1 MALISYKI
9 YLEMAEMGRGEY
21 HGDVS
26 KNILNFDQD
35 DLDFLNQFDRKLWPA
50 AMAQRW
56 DLLHSTLRKLHDI
69 RKSKIEESSLVE
81 KIINFLKTGSSSGLT
96 PKLIE
101 RLKSDHGPIPMDT
114 DSRSEFKH
122 VSSTESDPEKKSQ
135 EIKAKKL
142 KIIKNIAEDEAFEFI
157 KAQTENLKE
166 LGFDEET
173 EFVFQPDRRTNRGST
188 KVKAKPFL
196 NRMYHRLERTEGEA
210 HIAGAEN
217 SGNGMYGYDLSH
229 PKEIVGEEGKGAR
242 KITRGTNWVGDSQ
255 WGIDLKDYLQ
265 HTSHGHFGWHHDAHD
280 AEWLPVKVGTNEL
293 EDPTYDWLLEKEIKT
308 QIDAAKEKLGV
319 KSISK
324 EQTKE
329 AKKAAEQVLKSRIE
343 TQGLYAPPVPGLSK
357 EDRKY
362 KIVGD
367 KVIRPLVHLPHDE
380 NGKLLI
386 RPSSYLKS
394 IKKEIRN
401 EEGRLVPNPKY
412 VAALTKEVWGAEERP
427 DMPVMAPTE
436 TGDKLYGTEGI
447 KTFAP
452 TLNKNA
458 RGQTYVNHLTDR
470 GQRIIQDNLSDL
482 KTVNFAGTSFQ
493 VVPAVYYGI
502 LYCLNNSNC
511 AGGAPER
518 FRKLLKSKLIDVYQF
533 IYTQLLSNLGSVKKW
548 GQLGMAPKEPGY
560 NALLHWSKD
569 RTTDIVQNLS
579 RTSFGQGGEGTRRRG
594 YGTATVA
601 VPQDAE
607 GGSIDSSDRGYA
619 SRTGRGNARVGVG
632 QSHTAKNFQDIYS
645 QLEDKEK
652 EIEAAQKQMQDIGIE
667 GGADPDNDAHLS
679 PEEQQKKLQDYL
691 EKLGTKAGG
700 QTNLIGIVQRAQ
712 EATEDFYDLA
722 KEMLWAIW
730 NKLTR
735 NERKSKVE
743 QNKDVNALL
752 KSWKEESLTTQEIL
766 LNIKTRDDFKRA
778 KALEVTQPASSADP
792 SVNASAATPIPTDIS
807 AAPTGGIPWRA
818 APPVEPVRPLPRSVA
833 RPTSQTSSPLSRLRR
848 PATQPER
855 PEQSEQPTVDWNDI
869 KDLPISE
876 RIKYFKEKLS

>member
-9 YLEMAEMGRGEY
+9 YLEMAQMGRGDY

-26 KNILNFDQD
+26 KKILNFDED

-56 DLLHSTLRKLHDI
+56 DLLHGTLKKLHDI
-69 RKSKIEESSLVE
+69 RKSKIEEGSFVE
-81 KIINFLKTGSSSGLT
+81 KISNFLKTGSSSGLP

-157 KAQTENLKE
+157 KKQTENLKE
-166 LGFDEET
+166 LGLDEEA
-173 EFVFQPDRRTNRGST
+173 EFVFPADRRTSRSPT

-196 NRMYHRLERTEGEA
+196 NRMYHRLERTEGES
-210 HIAGAEN
+210 HIDGSEN
-217 SGNGMYGYDLSH
+217 SGTGIYGYDLSH
-229 PKEIVGEEGKGAR
+229 PKEIVGEEGKTTR
-242 KITRGTNWVGDSQ
+242 KTTRGTNWVGDSQ
-255 WGIDLKDYLQ
+255 WSIDLKDYLQ
-265 HTSHGHFGWHHDAHD
+265 HTSHGHLGWHRDAHD
-280 AEWLPVKVGTNEL
+280 AEWLPVNIGSNEL

-308 QIDAAKEKLGV
+308 QINSAKERLGV

-324 EQTKE
+324 DQEKE
-329 AKKAAEQVLKSRIE
+329 AKNAAKQALKSRIE
-343 TQGLYAPPVPGLSK
+343 TQGLYAPPVPGISK

-367 KVIRPLVHLPHDE
+367 KVIKPLVYLPHDE
-380 NGKLLI
+380 NGKLLLK
-386 RPSSYLKS
+386 PSTYLKA

-401 EEGRLVPNPKY
+401 EDGVMVPNPKY
-412 VAALTKEVWGAEERP
+412 DAALRKAKEVWGTEERP
-427 DMPVMAPTE
+427 DMPVMAPTDPE
-436 TGDKLYGTEGI
+436 DKLQGTEGI

-458 RGQTYVNHLTDR
+458 RGQSYINHLTDR
-470 GQRIIQDNLSDL
+470 GQKIIQDNLSDL
-482 KTVNFAGTSFQ
+482 KTVSFAGNSFQ

-502 LYCLNNSNC
+502 LYCLNSSNC

-518 FRKLLKSKLIDVYQF
+518 FRRLLGSKLIDVYQF

-548 GQLGMAPKEPGY
+548 GQLGMAPGEPGY
-560 NALLHWSKD
+560 AALLHWAKD
-569 RTTDIVQNLS
+569 RTTDILQNLS

-594 YGTATVA
+594 YGTSTVA
-601 VPQDAE
+601 APQDAE
-607 GGSIDSSDRGYA
+607 GSSIDTSERGYA
-619 SRTGRGNARVGVG
+619 SRGGGRGNARVGVG

-652 EIEAAQKQMQDIGIE
+652 EIEAAQKQMQDIGVE
-667 GGADPDNDAHLS
+667 GAADPDNDAHLS

-691 EKLGTKAGG
+691 EKLGSKAGG

-712 EATEDFYDLA
+712 DATDDFYDLA

-730 NKLTR
+730 NKLPR
-735 NERKSKVE
+735 NERKNKVE
-743 QNKDVNALL
+743 QNKDINALV

-778 KALEVTQPASSADP
+778 KALEAAQPAPASSPA
-792 SVNASAATPIPTDIS
+792 NASVATPEPTDTS
-807 AAPTGGIPWRA
+807 VATGRIPWRA
-818 APPVEPVRPLPRSVA
+818 APAAEPVRPLPRATA

-848 PATQPER
+848 PAQPEQ
-855 PEQSEQPTVDWNDI
+855 PEQPTVDWNDI

-876 RIKYFKEKLS
+876 RVKYFKEKLR